1 MNNAQYRIIENW
13 ASIWENTNI
22 WNFTHIRSTAK
33 IWNNC
38 NIWNNVYIDTWVII
52 WNNVKIQN
60 WVNAYNWLEIADDVF
75 VWPSVTFTND
85 LYPRAFIWGED
96 KISKTIIE
104 KWVSIWANATI
115 KCWITVWE
123 YALIWAGTM
132 VTKDIPPYSLVVWN
146 PWRVIWKVDKN
157 LNKIL

>member
-1 MNNAQYRIIENW
+1 MNNAQFRIIENW

-22 WNFTHIRSTAK
+22 WNFTHIRLAAK

-85 LYPRAFIWGED
+85 LYPRAFIWWED
-96 KISKTIIE
+96 KIAKTII
-104 KWVSIWANATI
+104 KKGVSIWANATI
-115 KCWITVWE
+115 KCWITIWE
-123 YALIWAGTM
+123 YALIWAWTM
-132 VTKDIPPYSLVVWN
+132 VTKDIPAYSLVVWN
-146 PWRVIWKVDKN
+146 PGRVVWKVDKN
-157 LNKIL
+157 WNKI

>member
-1 MNNAQYRIIENW
+1 MNNSQYRIIENW
-13 ASIWENTNI
+13 AIIWESTNI

-33 IWNNC
+33 IWKNC
-38 NIWNNVYIDTWVII
+38 NIWNNVYIDSWVVI

-60 WVNAYNWLEIADDVF
+60 WVNAYNWLEIKDDVF

-85 LYPRAFIWGED
+85 LYPRAFIWWEA

-115 KCWITVWE
+115 KCWITIWE

-132 VTKDIPPYSLVVWN
+132 ITKDIPSYSLVVWN
-146 PWRVIWKVDKN
+146 PWRIVWKVDKN
-157 LNKIL
+157 WNKI